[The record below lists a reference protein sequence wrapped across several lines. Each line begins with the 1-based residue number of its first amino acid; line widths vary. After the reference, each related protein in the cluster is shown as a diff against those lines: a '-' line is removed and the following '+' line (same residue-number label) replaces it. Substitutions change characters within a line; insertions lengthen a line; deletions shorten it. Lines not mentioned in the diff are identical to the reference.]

1 MTRGKLQK
9 YMQPTKNIYSFSRVV
24 NVWDPSTGNSLHQ
37 YKGGVTA
44 KNTLTWVEQV
54 IIV

>member
-1 MTRGKLQK
+1 MTRGKLEK
-9 YMQPTKNIYSFSRVV
+9 YIKSTKNICFRVV